1 MPLEYHV
8 PDLEAGDRV
17 IVKCLDPEYGC
28 GQIVSQYDAAYLI
41 VKIDGSRYYVETRL
55 PLMPDPVLLERGDLT
70 KTDRQP
76 WWVSS

>member
-1 MPLEYHV
+1 MDEIKV
-8 PDLEAGDRV
+8 GDIVTVRGKDPD
-17 IVKCLDPEYGC
+17 YGC
-28 GQIVSQYDAAYLI
+28 GQIVSQYDAGYRVAR
-41 VKIDGSRYYVETRL
+41 IDGPRYYVETRL

>member
-1 MPLEYHV
+1 MTTDYHV
-8 PDLEAGDRV
+8 PDLEVGDSV
-17 IVKCLDPEYGC
+17 LVSCKDPDYGC
-28 GQIVSQYDAAYLI
+28 GSIVSSYNAAYRLA
-41 VKIDGSRYYVETRL
+41 KIDGQRYYVETRL